1 MQQTENP
8 MKKFLGYGV
17 ITCLCAF
24 ILTFQQPFAYN
35 VEDFYKDK
43 TITVIVRSAAGGGY
57 DTYAR
62 LVARHL
68 GKHIPGNPDLI
79 VQNMPGAG
87 GIVAANYLNSRA
99 PQDGTTIA
107 IFDRTA
113 ALTQRTGKQGVEY
126 DISTWN
132 LLASVGG
139 SVLAFVTRK
148 DSPINSF
155 SDLVNSTKQQLFST
169 SGIGSDSYHYVEL
182 LKLAGMPV
190 KSITGYG
197 GQEEKMLAIIRGE
210 VTGSVASYTSIKDY
224 IDRGDFK
231 IIGAIGNLIDYQS
244 VDQLEKFIPES
255 ELSVFAITV
264 SPLEAGRPFATTPN
278 VPKER
283 VEILRKAFKDLMSD
297 KLFLQEAEKLEL
309 DINYVSAEKMSK
321 LYRSILSSPDSVIEK
336 FKLNSNQ

>member
-1 MQQTENP
+1 
-8 MKKFLGYGV
+8 MKKIFTIAT
-17 ITCLCAF
+17 ITWLC
-24 ILTFQQPFAYN
+24 TFMLVFQKSFAN
-35 VEDFYKDK
+35 AVEDFYKDK
-43 TITVIVRSAAGGGY
+43 KITVIVRSKAGGGY

-87 GIVAANYLNSRA
+87 GIIAANYLNSRA

-113 ALTQRTGKQGVEY
+113 ALTQRIGKQGVEY

-139 SVLAFVTRK
+139 SVQTFVTRK

-155 SDLVNSTKQQLFST
+155 SDLVNSTKQQLFSV
-169 SGIGSDSYHYVEL
+169 SGIGSDSYHFVEL
-182 LKLAGMPV
+182 LKIAGMPV
-190 KSITGYG
+190 KAITGYG
-197 GQEEKMLAIIRGE
+197 GQQEKMLAIMRGE

-244 VDQLEKFIPES
+244 VDQLENFIPES
-255 ELSVFAITV
+255 ELSAFAITV
-264 SPLEAGRPFATTPN
+264 LPLEAGRPFATTPN

-297 KLFLQEAEKLEL
+297 KVFLQEAEKLEL

-336 FKLNSNQ
+336 SKLN